1 MKTLPI
7 LLNVLLIV
15 ACIHSL
21 GTITRESMNLQS
33 YIEYYNDYADPII
46 GGIVFASIMLL
57 ISIFV
62 LTLSIAFL
70 YLLNRKVDGV
80 SVMDKLAYGAEEAK
94 SVVEKKRADRAEAKR
109 QKQLA
114 RQQKRLEKL
123 QAEMDKL
130 KKDE

>member
-1 MKTLPI
+1 MKKLPI
-7 LLNVLLIV
+7 LLNVLFIV
-15 ACIHSL
+15 ACVHSV
-21 GTITRESMNLQS
+21 GTIIRESMNLQS
-33 YIEYYNDYADPII
+33 YIAYYNDYADPVT
-46 GGIVFASIMLL
+46 GGIIFASVMLL
-57 ISIFV
+57 IATFILV
-62 LTLSIAFL
+62 LSCTFL
-70 YLLNRKVDGV
+70 YLLNRKTDGV
-80 SVMDKLAYGAEEAK
+80 FVMDKLAYGAEEAK

>member
-1 MKTLPI
+1 MKKIPI

-15 ACIHSL
+15 ACVHSI

-46 GGIVFASIMLL
+46 GGIIFASVMLL

-62 LTLSIAFL
+62 LALSIAFL
-70 YLLNRKVDGV
+70 YLLNRKANGV

-94 SVVEKKRADRAEAKR
+94 SVVHTHGAFM
-109 QKQLA
+109 LY
-114 RQQKRLEKL
+114 
-123 QAEMDKL
+123 
-130 KKDE
+130 